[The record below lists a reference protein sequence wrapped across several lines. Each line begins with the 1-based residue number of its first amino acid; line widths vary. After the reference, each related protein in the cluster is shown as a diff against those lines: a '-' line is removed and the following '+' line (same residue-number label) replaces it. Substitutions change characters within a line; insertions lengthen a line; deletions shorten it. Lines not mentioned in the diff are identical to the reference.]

1 MSLSWCFT
9 VALVSSLSPLSSP
22 ANKLSDHTP
31 RRAGTLNRKQHASPA
46 FQPPLPPV
54 EAGGA
59 ALVPPGTELQ
69 PPQQAPPAGLGPE
82 ACQSSAALT
91 AAPAAAVQQLLGQHT
106 EENR

>member
-9 VALVSSLSPLSSP
+9 VALVSPLSPLSSP
-22 ANKLSDHTP
+22 ANKMSDHTP

-59 ALVPPGTELQ
+59 APVQCGTELQ
-69 PPQQAPPAGLGPE
+69 PPQQAQPAGLGPE
-82 ACQSSAALT
+82 ACQLSVAQA
-91 AAPAAAVQQLLGQHT
+91 AAPATAAQQLLGQHS